1 MTTCSNPEDY
11 DFEKIRK
18 GYMELADTTGHTASS
33 PRAME
38 YPKHAVIIEYDGRI
52 LTDPPIFLQK

>member
-1 MTTCSNPEDY
+1 
-11 DFEKIRK
+11 
-18 GYMELADTTGHTASS
+18 MELADTTGHTASS